1 MEILTWHARQKQSLT
16 LQQLSELTGIGKST
30 LNRIENGQTSPTIS
44 QLEAIAKVTGTRITD
59 LFLSDYK

>member
-1 MEILTWHARQKQSLT
+1 MEILTWYARQKQNLS

-30 LNRIENGQTSPTIS
+30 LNRIENGQTSPTIA
-44 QLEAIAKVTGTRITD
+44 QLEVIAKVTGTRITD